1 MTAFVLKIL
10 ASAFMLID
18 HIGAVFPA
26 PDFFR
31 YIGRM
36 AFPIYLY
43 LIAEGCTYSKNINKY
58 AQRLGLFAIISEIPF
73 DLALRQPNGIYRGL
87 PLKINFTSNTNVFY
101 TLFLGVFAVIIY
113 KKILEKANQL
123 PALLPLFLLSGL
135 FFARGTVNS
144 DLKMLGILVIYTIC
158 VLLLGIILPERKVAV
173 QQDQIPAEEKSFK
186 DLTREICALLAALP
200 IALFGQLW
208 GTDYG
213 MIAIA
218 VILFLYWAKT
228 RKNKLS
234 IMVLWVIAQ
243 YGANLVNPSFR
254 SVSTVMLLVFAL
266 FAIVLLFFYNGRQGK
281 KMKWGFYWFYP
292 IHLSILAFILHVFL
306 RHV

>member
-18 HIGAVFPA
+18 HIGAVFPM
-26 PDFFR
+26 PVFFR

-87 PLKINFTSNTNVFY
+87 PLKINFASNTNVFY

-113 KKILEKANQL
+113 KKILEKASQL
-123 PALLPLFLLSGL
+123 PALLPLILLSGL
-135 FFARGTVNS
+135 FFVRGTINS
-144 DLKMLGILVIYTIC
+144 DLKMLGILLIYTIC
-158 VLLLGIILPERKVAV
+158 VLLLGIILPERKVET
-173 QQDQIPAEEKSFK
+173 QQDQVPAGEKDFK
-186 DLTREICALLAALP
+186 DLARELCALLAALP
-200 IALFGQLW
+200 IALFGQLLS
-208 GTDYG
+208 TDYG

-228 RKNKLS
+228 RKNKLC
-234 IMVLWVIAQ
+234 IMILWVIFQ
-243 YGANLVNPSFR
+243 YGANIIYPSSR
-254 SVSTVMLLVFAL
+254 SIMTILLFVFAM
-266 FAIVLLFFYNGRQGK
+266 FALVLLFFYNGRQGK

-292 IHLSILAFILHVFL
+292 IHLSILAFIFHMFL
-306 RHV
+306 RHI